1 VSTTQVLTAPARPE
15 PRSASRTV
23 IISAW
28 AVPALVLGKFA
39 MMAIFPVALLVRGT
53 LRDPDLRPLRWW
65 AVAVAAAYATPLVR
79 WAVGPVR
86 ARSLSKDMDPVFA
99 KAIVATSG
107 AFIVAFH
114 TSSRHR
120 GARRWSG
127 AGR

>member
-1 VSTTQVLTAPARPE
+1 MTTTQAPTVPARPE

-39 MMAIFPVALLVRGT
+39 MVAIIPVALLVRGT
-53 LRDPDLRPLRWW
+53 LRDPHLRPLLGW

-79 WAVGPVR
+79 WAIGPDR
-86 ARSLSKDMDPVFA
+86 ARSLSKDMDPVLA
-99 KAIVATSG
+99 KAIVVTAT

-114 TSSRHR
+114 VVGGR
-120 GARRWSG
+120 ARPDERP
-127 AGR
+127 